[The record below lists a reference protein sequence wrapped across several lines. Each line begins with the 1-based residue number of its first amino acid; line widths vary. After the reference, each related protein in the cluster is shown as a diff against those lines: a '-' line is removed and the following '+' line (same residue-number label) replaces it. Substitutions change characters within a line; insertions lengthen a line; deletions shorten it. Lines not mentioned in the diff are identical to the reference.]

1 MKILVLMPCDEKVVY
16 WAAEIYKN
24 LDDNIKDNSF
34 FVPMFMDY
42 LIQTK
47 QAENWVY
54 ALADGLISANLL
66 CKKADEEKKDI
77 IIFGNASSDIEFD
90 EIFSFQDNELIAPY
104 SDLFIEKTKTIFTD
118 AKEFITVLENLH
130 TKNDV
135 KLMLTN
141 CKATATLINDLIKS
155 QVDLEKIKDNY
166 AFLNFKDKE
175 DFND

>member
-1 MKILVLMPCDEKVVY
+1 MKILVLMPCDEKMVY

-24 LDDNIKDNSF
+24 LEEDIKDNSF

-47 QAENWVY
+47 QTENWVY

-77 IIFGNASSDIEFD
+77 IIFGNASSDIKFD
-90 EIFSFQDNELIAPY
+90 KVFSFQDGEVIAPY
-104 SDLFIEKTKTIFTD
+104 LDFFIEKTKTIFTD
-118 AKEFITVLENLH
+118 AEDFIELLENLH
-130 TKNDV
+130 TKNEV

-155 QVDLEKIKDNY
+155 QVDLEKIKNNY
-166 AFLNFKDKE
+166 AFLNLKDKE
-175 DFND
+175 DFNG